1 MVRLFCLRGAFPF
14 SHYPRHHICKQKLC
28 EITQKARIE
37 VKQLETLLREKQIS
51 VESNQKEIEMQKI
64 EKDNM
69 EKRLLEVNLTALR
82 HLVELHLILFYFFQ
96 IMIFFLYG

>member
-1 MVRLFCLRGAFPF
+1 MRCAFLF
-14 SHYPRHHICKQKLC
+14 SNYPRHHLRKQKLR

-37 VKQLETLLREKQIS
+37 VEHLETLLRDKQVT
-51 VESNQKEIEMQKI
+51 VESNQKEIEIQKI

-82 HLVELHLILFYFFQ
+82 HLVEPHLLFS
-96 IMIFFLYG
+96 IFKS